1 MQGNKPIIYKKLE
14 VFSNENDDSVDIRG
28 GVPVLEY
35 RESVLSPYI
44 TIDLSIIDA
53 GTAVKAKDGSRGTIG
68 LLESIKLQADEKFKM
83 ILEDQ
88 YGNKI
93 DLSKDTD
100 LKVGKT
106 SFATTNNRQSTVV
119 IRVVSKEAYDN
130 TLLENRMVNSYLGKG
145 DVIIKEAL
153 KSLKTEK
160 DLFADTTQND
170 IQFNGDKRYPF
181 EMCLDVQKVS
191 IPVGVKSAGFLFW
204 ETSKGYNFRS
214 LDKMFDQTGK
224 TIKKFVETGFASQ
237 KVLPGYNGKILKSN
251 FLRIN
256 DTLKQFEDG
265 AYKTELDLF
274 NPLNKTLVYQ
284 TLDKFDYDKSSIIA
298 GLDTPVLSK
307 DNRDEEGKAKATLDL
322 HAIKDVGQKIIPGG
336 GIADIDKDGDNTSFD
351 IVSTSRQSHQN
362 YRQKF
367 SISLNIVIDADLSLC
382 AGDLVY
388 CKFPE
393 TSQKPSVTGSRK
405 DSGIYMIA
413 DLCHY
418 STPTQAFTGLNLVRD
433 SYGEK

>member
-1 MQGNKPIIYKKLE
+1 MQGNKPIIYRKLE

-53 GTAVKAKDGSRGTIG
+53 GTALPAKDKDGSRGTIG

-106 SFATTNNRQSTVV
+106 AFASTNNRQSTVV

-130 TLLENRMVNSYLGKG
+130 TLLENRMVDSYLGKG

-191 IPVGVKSAGFLFW
+191 IPVGIKSAGFLFW

-237 KVLPGYNGKILKSN
+237 NVLPGYNGKILKSS

-265 AYKTELDLF
+265 AYNIELDLF
-274 NPLNKTLVYQ
+274 NPLNETVVQQSLESTEETYNNN
-284 TLDKFDYDKSSIIA
+284 SILA
-298 GLDTPVLSK
+298 GNDTPVLSQ
-307 DNRDEEGKAKATLDL
+307 DYSGKATYSKHAT
-322 HAIKDVGQKIIPGG
+322 KDVGQKIFPGG
-336 GIADIDKDGDNTSFD
+336 GIADIDNTSFD

-367 SISLNIVIDADLSLC
+367 SISLNIVIDADLSLS
-382 AGDLVY
+382 AGDLVF

-393 TSQKPSVTGSRK
+393 TSQKPTVIGSTK

-433 SYGEK
+433 SYGVKS

>member
-1 MQGNKPIIYKKLE
+1 MKGNKPVTYRKLE

-53 GTAVKAKDGSRGTIG
+53 GTASPAKDGSRGTIG

-93 DLSKDTD
+93 DLSEDTD

-106 SFATTNNRQSTVV
+106 SFATSNNRQSTVF

-130 TLLENRMVNSYLGKG
+130 TILENRMVDSYLGKG
-145 DVIIKEAL
+145 DDIIKEAL

-214 LDKMFDQTGK
+214 LDKIFDQTGK

-237 KVLPGYNGKILKSN
+237 RVLPGYNGKILKSN
-251 FLRIN
+251 FSRIN

-265 AYKTELDLF
+265 AYNTELDLF
-274 NPLNKTLVYQ
+274 NPLNETLTFQ
-284 TLDKFDYDKSSIIA
+284 TLELSTEDYEKNNTLA
-298 GLDTPVLSK
+298 GLNTPVLSK
-307 DNRDEEGKAKATLDL
+307 DYKDKATLDL
-322 HAIKDVGQKIIPGG
+322 HRTKDVGHKIIPGG
-336 GIADIDKDGDNTSFD
+336 GLADIDDTSFD
-351 IVSTSRQSHQN
+351 IVATSQQSLQN

-367 SISLNIVIDADLSLC
+367 SISLNIVIDADLSLS
-382 AGDLVY
+382 AGDLIF

-393 TSQKPSVTGSRK
+393 TSQKPSVTGSTK

-418 STPTQAFTGLNLVRD
+418 CTPTQAYTGLNLVRD
-433 SYGEK
+433 SYGVKI

>member
-1 MQGNKPIIYKKLE
+1 MKGNKSIIYRQLE
-14 VFSNENDDSVDIRG
+14 VFSNENNDSVDIRG

-93 DLSKDTD
+93 DLSEDTD

-106 SFATTNNRQSTVV
+106 SFASTNNRQSTVV

-130 TLLENRMVNSYLGKG
+130 TILENRMVDSYLGKG
-145 DVIIKEAL
+145 DVIIREAL
-153 KSLKTEK
+153 KSLKTKK

-191 IPVGVKSAGFLFW
+191 IPVGIKSAGFLFW

-251 FLRIN
+251 FSRIN

-265 AYKTELDLF
+265 AYNTELDLF
-274 NPLNKTLVYQ
+274 NPLNEKLPFQ
-284 TLDKFDYDKSSIIA
+284 TLERTSEDYEKHSTLA
-298 GLDTPVLSK
+298 GLNTPVISK
-307 DNRDEEGKAKATLDL
+307 DYSGKATLSL
-322 HAIKDVGQKIIPGG
+322 HRTKDVGQKIIPGG
-336 GIADIDKDGDNTSFD
+336 GLADIDDTSFD
-351 IVSTSRQSHQN
+351 IVSTSRQSLQN

-367 SISLNIVIDADLSLC
+367 SISLNIVIDADLSLS

-393 TSQKPSVTGSRK
+393 TSQKPSVTGSTK

-433 SYGEK
+433 SYGVKS

>member
-1 MQGNKPIIYKKLE
+1 MQGNKPILYKKLE

-106 SFATTNNRQSTVV
+106 SFATTNNRQSTVI

-130 TLLENRMVNSYLGKG
+130 THLEKRMVDSYLGKG
-145 DVIIKEAL
+145 DVIIREAL

-160 DLFADTTQND
+160 DLFADTTKND
-170 IQFNGDKRYPF
+170 IQFNGGKRCPF
-181 EMCLDVQKVS
+181 EMCLEVQKVS
-191 IPVGVKSAGFLFW
+191 IPVGLKSAGFLFW

-237 KVLPGYNGKILKSN
+237 KVLPGYNGKILKSS

-256 DTLKQFEDG
+256 DTLKQFEEG
-265 AYKTELDLF
+265 GYNTELDLF
-274 NPLNKTLVYQ
+274 NPLNETLVNQNLKGYDYEKYS
-284 TLDKFDYDKSSIIA
+284 TLA
-298 GLDTPVLSK
+298 GNNTPKISK
-307 DNRDEEGKAKATLDL
+307 DNEGKATNSIHAT
-322 HAIKDVGQKIIPGG
+322 KDVGQKIIPGG
-336 GIADIDKDGDNTSFD
+336 GLADIDATSFD

-367 SISLNIVIDADLSLC
+367 SISLNIVIDADLSLS
-382 AGDLVY
+382 AGDLVF

-393 TSQKPSVTGSRK
+393 TSQKPTVTGSTK

-433 SYGEK
+433 SYGVKS

>member
-53 GTAVKAKDGSRGTIG
+53 GTAIQAKDGSRGTIG

-93 DLSKDTD
+93 DLSEDTD
-100 LKVGKT
+100 LKIGKT
-106 SFATTNNRQSTVV
+106 SFASTNNRQSTVV

-130 TLLENRMVNSYLGKG
+130 LLLENRMVDSYLGKG
-145 DVIIKEAL
+145 DVIIREAL

-170 IQFNGDKRYPF
+170 IQFNGNKRYPF

-191 IPVGVKSAGFLFW
+191 VPVGIKSAGFLFW

-224 TIKKFVETGFASQ
+224 TIKKFVETGFANQ
-237 KVLPGYNGKILKSN
+237 NVLPGYNGKILKSS
-251 FLRIN
+251 FSRIN

-265 AYKTELDLF
+265 AYNVELDLF
-274 NPLNKTLVYQ
+274 NPFSETAAFQRLEKTK
-284 TLDKFDYDKSSIIA
+284 TDYDNSSITA
-298 GLDTPVLSK
+298 GLYTPVLNPDS
-307 DNRDEEGKAKATLDL
+307 DGKATLDL
-322 HAIKDVGQKIIPGG
+322 HKTKDVGQKIIPGG
-336 GIADIDKDGDNTSFD
+336 GIAGIGTEGNNTKFD
-351 IVSTSRQSHQN
+351 VVLTSRQSLQN

-367 SISLNIVIDADLSLC
+367 SMSLNIVIDADLSLS
-382 AGDLVY
+382 AGDLIF

-393 TSQKPSVTGSRK
+393 TSQKPTVTGSTK

>member
-1 MQGNKPIIYKKLE
+1 MLGNKPIIYRKLE

-53 GTAVKAKDGSRGTIG
+53 GTAIQAKDGSRGTIG

-93 DLSKDTD
+93 DLSEDTD
-100 LKVGKT
+100 LKIGKT
-106 SFATTNNRQSTVV
+106 SFATTNNRQSMVA

-130 TLLENRMVNSYLGKG
+130 TLLENRMVDSYLGKG
-145 DVIIKEAL
+145 DEIIEEAL

-160 DLFADTTQND
+160 ELFADTTQND
-170 IQFNGDKRYPF
+170 IQFNGDKMRPF
-181 EMCLDVQKVS
+181 DMCLEVQKVS
-191 IPVGVKSAGFLFW
+191 IPAGIKSAGFLFW

-237 KVLPGYNGKILKSN
+237 NVLPGYNGKILKSS

-265 AYKTELDLF
+265 AYNIELDLF
-274 NPLNKTLVYQ
+274 NPFNETLVHQSLESTEETYNN
-284 TLDKFDYDKSSIIA
+284 DSILA
-298 GLDTPVLSK
+298 GNNTPVLSK
-307 DNRDEEGKAKATLDL
+307 EYKNKATLDL
-322 HAIKDVGQKIIPGG
+322 HRIKDVGQKIFPGG
-336 GIADIDKDGDNTSFD
+336 GIADIDNTSFD

-367 SISLNIVIDADLSLC
+367 SISLNIVIDADLSLS
-382 AGDLVY
+382 AGDLVS

-393 TSQKPSVTGSRK
+393 TSQKPSVTGSTK

>member
-1 MQGNKPIIYKKLE
+1 MQGNKPIIYRKLE
-14 VFSNENDDSVDIRG
+14 VFSNENNDSVDIRG

-53 GTAVKAKDGSRGTIG
+53 GTALPAKDKDGSRGTIG

-106 SFATTNNRQSTVV
+106 AFASTNNRQSTVV

-204 ETSKGYNFRS
+204 ETSKGYNYRS

-274 NPLNKTLVYQ
+274 NPLNKTLAFQ
-284 TLDKFDYDKSSIIA
+284 TLDSFDYNKNSTTA
-298 GLDTPVLSK
+298 GNDTPVISK
-307 DNRDEEGKAKATLDL
+307 DYRDEEGKAKATLDL
-322 HAIKDVGQKIIPGG
+322 HATKDVGQKINPRGG
-336 GIADIDKDGDNTSFD
+336 LADIDDTKFD
-351 IVSTSRQSHQN
+351 IVKTSVQSLQN

-367 SISLNIVIDADLSLC
+367 SISLNIVIDADLSLS

-393 TSQKPSVTGSRK
+393 TSQKPSVTGSTK

>member
-1 MQGNKPIIYKKLE
+1 MQGNKPIIYRKLE

-53 GTAVKAKDGSRGTIG
+53 GTAIQAKDGSRGTIG

-93 DLSKDTD
+93 DLSEDTD

-106 SFATTNNRQSTVV
+106 AFASTNNRQSTVV

-130 TLLENRMVNSYLGKG
+130 TLLENRMVDSYLGKG

-160 DLFADTTQND
+160 ELFADTTQND
-170 IQFNGDKRYPF
+170 IQFNGDKMRPF
-181 EMCLDVQKVS
+181 DMCLEVQKVS
-191 IPVGVKSAGFLFW
+191 IPVGIKSAGFLFW

-237 KVLPGYNGKILKSN
+237 NVLPGYNGKILKSS

-265 AYKTELDLF
+265 AYNIELDLF
-274 NPLNKTLVYQ
+274 NPFNETLVRQSLESTEETYNNDS
-284 TLDKFDYDKSSIIA
+284 TLA
-298 GLDTPVLSK
+298 GNNTPVLS
-307 DNRDEEGKAKATLDL
+307 DGYRNKATNSI
-322 HAIKDVGQKIIPGG
+322 HATKDVGQKIIPGG
-336 GIADIDKDGDNTSFD
+336 GLADIDATSFD

-367 SISLNIVIDADLSLC
+367 SISLNIVIDADLSLS
-382 AGDLVY
+382 AGDLVF

-393 TSQKPSVTGSRK
+393 TSQKKSQSGSPK

-433 SYGEK
+433 SYGVKS

>member
-44 TIDLSIIDA
+44 TIDLSIIDT
-53 GTAVKAKDGSRGTIG
+53 GTAIKAKDGSRGTIG

-93 DLSKDTD
+93 DFSKDTD

-106 SFATTNNRQSTVV
+106 SFASTNNRQSTVV

-130 TLLENRMVNSYLGKG
+130 TLLKNRMVDSYLGKG
-145 DVIIKEAL
+145 DFIIREAL

-170 IQFNGDKRYPF
+170 IQFNGDKREPF
-181 EMCLDVQKVS
+181 EMCLEVQKVS
-191 IPVGVKSAGFLFW
+191 IPVGIKSAGFLFW

-237 KVLPGYNGKILKSN
+237 KVLPGYNGKILKSS

-256 DTLKQFEDG
+256 DTLKQFEEG
-265 AYKTELDLF
+265 AYNIELDLF
-274 NPLNKTLVYQ
+274 NPYSETLVTQ
-284 TLDKFDYDKSSIIA
+284 KLETTSEDYEENSILA
-298 GLDTPVLSK
+298 GNNTPKLSK
-307 DNRDEEGKAKATLDL
+307 DYENEATLSL
-322 HAIKDVGQKIIPGG
+322 HEQKDVGQKIIPGG
-336 GIADIDKDGDNTSFD
+336 GLADIDDTSFD
-351 IVSTSRQSHQN
+351 IVLTSRQSHQN

-367 SISLNIVIDADLSLC
+367 SISLNIVIDADLSLS
-382 AGDLVY
+382 AGDLVF

-393 TSQKPSVTGSRK
+393 NSQKPSVTGSRK